1 MPEGVRVALGD
12 DAITVTGARGAVRV
26 PLLAGITAQVGETSI
41 VFTAKNHQKQT
52 KSNWGTLRALVAN
65 AVRGVQTEFVKELKI
80 EGVGFRAA
88 LEGSHLALSLGFS
101 HPVRFPIPEGVR
113 VSVEKNVVRVAGVDR
128 FLVGETA
135 AKIRAQKKP
144 EPYKGKG
151 IMYVGEVIRRK
162 SGKKVAGS

>member
-1 MPEGVRVALGD
+1 MTLSPN
-12 DAITVTGARGAVRV
+12 AITVTGTRGSITV
-26 PLLAGITAQVGETSI
+26 PLLTGIATKVEEGSVT
-41 VFTAKNHQKQT
+41 FTAKNHQKQT

-65 AVRGVQTEFVKELKI
+65 AVRGVQSEFVKELKI

-88 LEGSHLALSLGFS
+88 VEGSYLVLSLGFS
-101 HPVRFPIPEGVR
+101 HPVRFPIPDGIQVG
-113 VSVEKNVVRVAGVDR
+113 VEKNVVRVAGIDK

-162 SGKKVAGS
+162 AGKKVAGS